1 MASTEKTDLK
11 TLLHR
16 RQLIALGAAMITG
29 RVLVACGAK
38 NGGGET
44 TGSGDAGAA
53 GATDAGIDAGTCL
66 ADEAADA
73 GSIAWAT
80 GGTASMTAKAT
91 YPNPFAADCNLPTT
105 CAAATCELTQGPCYS
120 DQSVEIQDISYGY
133 AGLPTRVYFQL
144 LDETCEPVAGAVVD
158 VWHVS
163 AVGKYSGDDSTN
175 EDISFC
181 TGNDTDFTS
190 HLYFRGKQTSD
201 ANGIVYFDTCF
212 PGWYSSRTV
221 HIHVTISVG
230 AQAYLTTQFCFDDTL
245 VDSIIAGQPLY
256 DTRGKR
262 DTTNSTDTVFSAS
275 DYKEYELSVAQMSDG
290 AMLAWKS
297 IILRSSLS
305 ESVCGGGSS
314 EGGAGG
320 GAPGGGVGGEG
331 GMGGP
336 PPEGGS

>member
-1 MASTEKTDLK
+1 
-11 TLLHR
+11 
-16 RQLIALGAAMITG
+16 MITT
-29 RVLVACGAK
+29 RVLAACGAK
-38 NGGGET
+38 DNGGT
-44 TGSGDAGAA
+44 TGQTGL
-53 GATDAGIDAGTCL
+53 TDGGLASPVDAGTCI
-66 ADEAADA
+66 ADETADA
-73 GSIAWAT
+73 GSVAWAT
-80 GGTASMTAKAT
+80 GGTASMTGKAA
-91 YPNPFAADCNLPTT
+91 YPNPFAAGCNFPTT
-105 CAAATCELTQGPCYS
+105 CATATCELTQGPCYS

-133 AGLPTRVYFQL
+133 SGLPTRLYFQL
-144 LDETCEPVAGAVVD
+144 LDDSCKPVSGAVVD

-175 EDISFC
+175 EDIAFC

-221 HIHVTISVG
+221 HVHLTISVG
-230 AQAYLTTQFCFDDTL
+230 GSVYVTTQLCFDDAL

-262 DTTNSTDTVFSAS
+262 DTTNTTDTVFSAS
-275 DYKEYELSVAQMSDG
+275 DYEEYEFAIAKMPDG

-305 ESVCGGGSS
+305 ESVCGGGTS

-320 GAPGGGVGGEG
+320 GGGPGGEG
-331 GMGGP
+331 GMGMGGP
-336 PPEGGS
+336 PGEGGMPPLGEGGAPGQP